1 MLKNSIDTFDDL
13 RHFFGKQEMRVE
25 FIALFLYILKDKKI
39 SKLLTLNR
47 IQFIN
52 PYGFFRYLFI
62 LHIMLQYFVFVRI
75 RALNFQYPIPSF
87 YHLSQIS
94 RANSK

>member
-1 MLKNSIDTFDDL
+1 MLKNSADTFGSLESHDLLPNDL

-25 FIALFLYILKDKKI
+25 FIALFLYILKEKKI

-62 LHIMLQYFVFVRI
+62 LHIML
-75 RALNFQYPIPSF
+75 
-87 YHLSQIS
+87 
-94 RANSK
+94 